1 MKHFPWDN
9 LIVLLA
15 VIRGGTLREAAKAAR
30 MSTATLSR
38 RLDALEERL
47 GGKVVERTSTGCV
60 PTELGQRVFALAEQM
75 EEAADE
81 IARQVDTPRELVG
94 TVRINADEWASFM
107 LITLLPGLNRQ
118 HRSLDVEVLTSREP
132 YNLAR
137 READALLRYGPPDT
151 GDLRGDRVGQ
161 MDYAL
166 YANQAYAARRQAAI
180 ASQAW
185 HELEFVGLDE
195 PRVEFEVERWMR
207 SLPGAN
213 RPWLRCNYSVGV
225 LDGVTSGAGLGVIEC
240 AVAQHVGG
248 LIRVRDAPALSKE
261 VWLWTHRSLYD
272 TPRFQALRD
281 YLKLTWLSGKTG
293 RQRAAK

>member
-81 IARQVDTPRELVG
+81 IARQVDTPRELAG

-118 HRSLDVEVLTSREP
+118 HPSLDVEVITSREP

-225 LDGVTSGAGLGVIEC
+225 LDGVTSGAGLGVVEC

-281 YLKLTWLSGKTG
+281 FLKQTWLSGKTG
-293 RQRAAK
+293 RQRTAK

>member
-118 HRSLDVEVLTSREP
+118 HPSLDVEVLTSREP

-225 LDGVTSGAGLGVIEC
+225 LDGVTSGAGLGVVEC

-281 YLKLTWLSGKTG
+281 FLKQTWLSGKTG
-293 RQRAAK
+293 RQRTAK

>member
-94 TVRINADEWASFM
+94 TMRINADEWASFM

-118 HRSLDVEVLTSREP
+118 HPSLDVEVLTSREP

-281 YLKLTWLSGKTG
+281 YLKQTWLSGKAG

>member
-1 MKHFPWDN
+1 
-9 LIVLLA
+9 
-15 VIRGGTLREAAKAAR
+15 

-107 LITLLPGLNRQ
+107 LITLLPGLNHQ
-118 HRSLDVEVLTSREP
+118 HPSLDVEVLTSREP

-281 YLKLTWLSGKTG
+281 FLKQTWLSGTTG

>member
-9 LIVLLA
+9 LMVLLA
-15 VIRGGTLREAAKAAR
+15 VVRGGTLREAAKAAR

-47 GGKVVERTSTGCV
+47 GGKVVERTSTGCI

-81 IARQVDTPRELVG
+81 IAREADTPKELVG
-94 TVRINADEWASFM
+94 TVRINADEWASFL
-107 LITLLPGLNRQ
+107 LITLLPGLNRL
-118 HRSLDVEVLTSREP
+118 HPGLGVEVLTSREP

-151 GDLRGDRVGQ
+151 TDLRGDRVGRVE
-161 MDYAL
+161 YAL

-180 ASQAW
+180 ANQAW

-195 PRVEFEVERWMR
+195 PRVEFEVERWLR
-207 SLPGAN
+207 TLPGAN

-225 LDGVTSGAGLGVIEC
+225 LDGVTAGGGLGVIERT
-240 AVAQHVGG
+240 VAEHVGG
-248 LIRVRDAPALSKE
+248 LVRVRDAPALTQD
-261 VWLWTHRSLYD
+261 VWLWTHRSLYE
-272 TPRFQALRD
+272 TPRFQAVRD
-281 YLKLTWLSGKTG
+281 FLKQAWLNAVAEREPPS
-293 RQRAAK
+293 A

>member
-118 HRSLDVEVLTSREP
+118 HPSLDVEVLTSREP

-281 YLKLTWLSGKTG
+281 FLKQTWLSGTTG

>member
-118 HRSLDVEVLTSREP
+118 HPSLDVEVLTSREP

-180 ASQAW
+180 ASLAW

-281 YLKLTWLSGKTG
+281 FLKQTWLSGTTG

>member
-60 PTELGQRVFALAEQM
+60 PTELGQRAFALAEQM

-118 HRSLDVEVLTSREP
+118 HPSLDVEVLTSREP

-272 TPRFQALRD
+272 TPRFQAVRD
-281 YLKLTWLSGKTG
+281 FLKQTWLSGTTG

>member
-118 HRSLDVEVLTSREP
+118 HPSLDVEVLTSREP

-248 LIRVRDAPALSKE
+248 LVRVRDAPALSKE

-281 YLKLTWLSGKTG
+281 FLKQTWLSGTTG

>member
-118 HRSLDVEVLTSREP
+118 HPLLDVEVLTSREP

-281 YLKLTWLSGKTG
+281 FLKQTWLSGTTG

>member
-118 HRSLDVEVLTSREP
+118 HPSLDVEVLTSREP

-248 LIRVRDAPALSKE
+248 LIRVRDAPVLSKE

-281 YLKLTWLSGKTG
+281 FLKQTWLSGTTG

>member
-1 MKHFPWDN
+1 
-9 LIVLLA
+9 
-15 VIRGGTLREAAKAAR
+15 
-30 MSTATLSR
+30 
-38 RLDALEERL
+38 
-47 GGKVVERTSTGCV
+47 
-60 PTELGQRVFALAEQM
+60 
-75 EEAADE
+75 
-81 IARQVDTPRELVG
+81 
-94 TVRINADEWASFM
+94 M

-118 HRSLDVEVLTSREP
+118 HPSLDVEVLTSREP

-151 GDLRGDRVGQ
+151 GGLRGDRVGQ

-248 LIRVRDAPALSKE
+248 LVRVRDAPALSKE

-281 YLKLTWLSGKTG
+281 FLKQTWLSGTTG

>member
-118 HRSLDVEVLTSREP
+118 HPSLDVEVLTSREP

-166 YANQAYAARRQAAI
+166 YANQAYAARRQAEI

-272 TPRFQALRD
+272 TPRFQAVRD
-281 YLKLTWLSGKTG
+281 FLKQTWLSGTTG
-293 RQRAAK
+293 RQRAAR

>member
-118 HRSLDVEVLTSREP
+118 HPSLDVEVLTSREP

-180 ASQAW
+180 ASQVW

-281 YLKLTWLSGKTG
+281 FLKQTWLSAATG

>member
-1 MKHFPWDN
+1 MKHPPWDN

-118 HRSLDVEVLTSREP
+118 HPSLDVEVLTSREP

-137 READALLRYGPPDT
+137 READALLRYGPPNT

-166 YANQAYAARRQAAI
+166 YANQAYAARRQTAI

-195 PRVEFEVERWMR
+195 PRVEFEVERWIR

-225 LDGVTSGAGLGVIEC
+225 LDGVTSGGGLGVIEC

-272 TPRFQALRD
+272 TPRFQAVRD
-281 YLKLTWLSGKTG
+281 FLKQTWLSGMTG
-293 RQRAAK
+293 RQRTVK

>member
-118 HRSLDVEVLTSREP
+118 HPSLDVEVLTSREP

-207 SLPGAN
+207 SLPGAS

-281 YLKLTWLSGKTG
+281 FLKQTWLSGKSG

>member
-118 HRSLDVEVLTSREP
+118 HPSLDVEVLTSREP

-248 LIRVRDAPALSKE
+248 LIRVRDAPVLSKE

-281 YLKLTWLSGKTG
+281 FLKQTWLSGTTG
-293 RQRAAK
+293 RRRAAK

>member
-47 GGKVVERTSTGCV
+47 GGKVVERTSAGCV

-118 HRSLDVEVLTSREP
+118 HPSLDVEVLTSREP

-166 YANQAYAARRQAAI
+166 YANQAYASRRQAEI

-281 YLKLTWLSGKTG
+281 FLKQTWLSGKAG

>member
-118 HRSLDVEVLTSREP
+118 HPLLDVEVLTSREP

-248 LIRVRDAPALSKE
+248 LVRVRDAPALSKE

-281 YLKLTWLSGKTG
+281 FLKQTWLSGTTG